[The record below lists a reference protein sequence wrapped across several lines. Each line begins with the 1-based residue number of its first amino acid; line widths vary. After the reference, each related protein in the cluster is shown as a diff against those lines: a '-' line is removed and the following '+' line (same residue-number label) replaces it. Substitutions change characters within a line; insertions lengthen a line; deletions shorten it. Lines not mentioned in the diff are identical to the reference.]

1 MVFKALVCLAL
12 FCATDLLKTLAAK
25 SLARTFH
32 KEAHFV
38 KMQDALEKV
47 WALGTACVCMHMHP
61 LAAEVLASRRP
72 STTMQCTMAHTLMDP
87 ENTSDNVPC
96 SRVSLMSILAL
107 CQ

>member
-32 KEAHFV
+32 KEAHFA

-47 WALGTACVCMHMHP
+47 LGPWPRVRMQKYTP
-61 LAAEVLASRRP
+61 LRHDDHQQSLTR
-72 STTMQCTMAHTLMDP
+72 
-87 ENTSDNVPC
+87 SD
-96 SRVSLMSILAL
+96 A
-107 CQ
+107 

>member
-32 KEAHFV
+32 KEAHFA

-47 WALGTACVCMHMHP
+47 CREGGYQVLG
-61 LAAEVLASRRP
+61 LL
-72 STTMQCTMAHTLMDP
+72 
-87 ENTSDNVPC
+87 
-96 SRVSLMSILAL
+96 
-107 CQ
+107 